1 MLILPKKEMETPIA
15 LEIEI
20 PEETYLLLRTFLES
34 HSPLDFNEVVTL
46 AVSHFLTEQ
55 KVQSNFPNP
64 SSTNHSKVP
73 QFKTF

>member
-1 MLILPKKEMETPIA
+1 METPIA

-20 PEETYLLLRTFLES
+20 PEETYLLLKTFLES

-55 KVQSNFPNP
+55 KVQSTLSNP
-64 SSTNHSKVP
+64 LSTHHQKIP
-73 QFKTF
+73 RFKTV